1 METDFIT
8 YPGSI
13 ETSPDITNLERKVWG
28 IAEAQID
35 AEATLGALTGP
46 QRLAMIRYRQLKLL
60 KRLEV
65 ASFVAKALVINEI
78 EKRNLWSALEGYKT
92 PEQAAE
98 AEADI
103 SPSEYV
109 NIRDLWNI
117 IVPFFQKSGFSVEE
131 LLLKKGN
138 NIRMCIPT
146 LKSIATGIPNTS
158 ARVNRRIEQMSEDIR
173 EVASAR
179 GDELSDGEVSK
190 QLVENIM
197 SLLDGSQRD
206 LRVALDPY
214 APENARENDRV
225 NLQYPC
231 LVMPHNGR
239 KFILVD
245 VDQDGLDEFMPFLNK
260 RTVVDYVFQE
270 DDPKTYPLLK
280 ELLHYA
286 ESKHG
291 RNTP

>member
-60 KRLEV
+60 KRLDV

-103 SPSEYV
+103 SPSEYS
-109 NIRDLWNI
+109 NIKDLWTI
-117 IVPFFQKSGFSVEE
+117 IIPFCKQCGISIEALLTKKSANLRTS
-131 LLLKKGN
+131 
-138 NIRMCIPT
+138 IPI
-146 LKSIATGIPNTS
+146 LKSIAIDQLS
-158 ARVNRRIEQMSEDIR
+158 SSESVNLRIEQMDEEIR
-173 EVASAR
+173 EIAGSRNEIVTDKDVR
-179 GDELSDGEVSK
+179 K
-190 QLVENIM
+190 QIAENIVVLM
-197 SLLDGSQRD
+197 DGKNQD
-206 LRVALDPY
+206 LRIALNPY
-214 APENARENDRV
+214 APENARENDPI
-225 NLQYPC
+225 NPQYPC
-231 LVMPHNGR
+231 LIIPQNG
-239 KFILVD
+239 KMYIVIE
-245 VDQDGLDEFMPFLNK
+245 VDQDGLDIFTPFLYK
-260 RTVVDYVFQE
+260 RCVVDKVMSG
-270 DDPKTYPLLK
+270 DDPKTYPLVKKLFGV
-280 ELLHYA
+280 L
-286 ESKHG
+286 ESNGQHK
-291 RNTP
+291 